1 MVDEKFIAERIA
13 HLRSGLN
20 VSARDMSLSIGQ
32 SPNYINTIENGKSL
46 PSMAVFLYIC
56 EFLKVSPEEFFDEG
70 NPEPTAYKKTAD
82 SLKGLNREQLEL
94 IEGIAKQM
102 KR

>member
-13 HLRSGLN
+13 HLRSGIN

-46 PSMAVFLYIC
+46 PSMSVFLYIC

-70 NPEPTAYKKTAD
+70 NPEPTVYKETAE

-94 IEGIAKQM
+94 IEGIAEQM
-102 KR
+102 KK